1 MVNTDRHDP
10 EAVADILD
18 RALGMVQGGEAEAA
32 YTARDAALTRFA
44 NSQVH
49 QNVVD
54 HDAVVRV
61 RLVAD
66 ERTGV
71 ATTNR
76 LDDEGLREVV
86 ARAAAIRDRAAR
98 NPETAP
104 LPDGS
109 ATSPSRL
116 GWSDATADADPGA
129 RAAGARAVIEAGVA
143 ANLEASGAF
152 ATEATTM
159 AVANTHGLRSSGS
172 TTQAKLITVVMGAD
186 GASGYAQA
194 AHADVGRIDAAA
206 VGAEAVDRAVRSARP
221 GDLEPAEYPVLL
233 EPYAV
238 AALLEY
244 ISIYSGF
251 SALAAQEGRTF
262 MELGRTVMGPN
273 VRIWDDGQDP
283 DGLPSTL
290 DYEGVR
296 KKRVDLVT
304 DGVATGLVHDTRTA
318 RRAGTASTGHGLPAP
333 NTWGPLAWNL
343 FMAGGSDDHAALL
356 ARLDRGIWVTRFH
369 YVGVVHAKRAILT
382 GMTKDGTF
390 LVENGRVVRP
400 IRNFRFTQ
408 SVPEAFSRIT
418 GISRESRLVAPEYSG
433 INVSAPALLIDRF
446 GFTGVTAAEEAG

>member
-1 MVNTDRHDP
+1 VVSGDRHDP
-10 EAVADILD
+10 EMAARLLD
-18 RALGMVQGGEAEAA
+18 RVLGMVRGGEAEAV

-44 NSQVH
+44 DSQVH

-54 HDAVVRV
+54 HDAVLRV
-61 RLVAD
+61 RLVDD

-76 LDDEGLREVV
+76 LDDEGLRAVV
-86 ARAAAIRDRAAR
+86 ANAAAIRDRAAR
-98 NPETAP
+98 NPDTAR
-104 LPDGS
+104 LPEGP
-109 ATSPSRL
+109 ASPHSRL
-116 GWSDATADADPGA
+116 GWADTTARADPA
-129 RAAGARAVIEAGVA
+129 VRAAGARAVIGAAVA
-143 ANLEASGAF
+143 ANLQASGAC

-194 AHADVGRIDAAA
+194 THADVDRIDAAA
-206 VGAEAVDRAVRSARP
+206 VGAEAVDRAGRSARP
-221 GDLEPAEYPVLL
+221 GDLEPGEYPVLL

-238 AALLEY
+238 AALIEY
-244 ISIYSGF
+244 ISGGF
-251 SALAAQEGRTF
+251 SALAAEEGRTF
-262 MELGRTVMGPN
+262 MELGRSVMGSN

-283 DGLPSTL
+283 AGLPATL

-296 KKRVDLVT
+296 KERVDLVT
-304 DGVATGLVHDTRTA
+304 DGVASGLVHDTRTA
-318 RRAGTASTGHGLPAP
+318 QRAGTVSTGHGLPAP
-333 NTWGPLAWNL
+333 NTWGPLPWNL
-343 FMAGGSDDHAALL
+343 FMAGGSDDHASLL
-356 ARLDRGIWVTRFH
+356 SRLDRGVWVTRFH
-369 YVGVVHAKRAILT
+369 YVNVVHAKRAILT

-390 LVENGRVVRP
+390 LVEGGRVVRP

-408 SVPEAFSRIT
+408 SVPEAFSRIV
-418 GISRESRLVAPEYSG
+418 GISREPRLVAPEYSG